1 MLAAPSATA
10 VAVGMAISST
20 SRDRTRQFL
29 SIRLRETRAVV
40 RGRASA
46 SRGPAAGSS
55 RSVTEPS
62 DGRPEAASA
71 EPGAAPRDI
80 LLRDGTVDVPLTW
93 LAGDDPRSGA
103 PEPAFG
109 RPPGRRTCGG
119 HVTHLAIGD
128 SIPELADMQR

>member
-1 MLAAPSATA
+1 MLPAPSATA

-29 SIRLRETRAVV
+29 STRLRETRAGV

-62 DGRPEAASA
+62 DGRPEAVSA
-71 EPGAAPRDI
+71 GPGAASRDI

-93 LAGDDPRSGA
+93 LAGGDPRSGA
-103 PEPAFG
+103 PEPASG
-109 RPPGRRTCGG
+109 IPPGGTDVRWPRDSPSY
-119 HVTHLAIGD
+119 GD